1 MTFKDKDM
9 LDELVFSFYMLLDE
23 IQNNDL
29 IPLSAKCLLLSNYL
43 KIIKIQFESM
53 SYKVGD

>member
-1 MTFKDKDM
+1 MTFRDKDM

-29 IPLSAKCLLLSNYL
+29 IPLSAKCIFLNNYL
-43 KIIKIQFESM
+43 KIIKNEFENT
-53 SYKVGD
+53 KI